1 MPARL
6 ALALAAV
13 LFSTGGAAIKAIT
26 MNAWQTAGLRSLI
39 AASVLFVLL
48 PGARKGW
55 RWQIAAPALA
65 YASCLTL
72 FVHANKMT
80 TSANAI
86 FLQATAPAWLLLI
99 GPLLLKEAVR
109 RRDLLYAAL
118 LAAGLGLFFAGVP
131 EGQQT
136 APNPMLGNALALLSG
151 LAWALTIAAIRW
163 QARGR
168 NDSGSL
174 AIVVLGNALTAA
186 LALPMAFPVGGSG
199 ADYAIVAYLGVF
211 QVGLAYIFLTRGMK
225 HVEAFESSAILL
237 LEPVLN
243 PVWTWIVH
251 GERTGVFALIG
262 AAVII
267 VSTLWHARRAR

>member
-1 MPARL
+1 MPARISL
-6 ALALAAV
+6 AFAAI

-26 MNAWQTAGLRSLI
+26 LNAWQTAGLRSLI

-48 PGARKGW
+48 QGARKGW
-55 RWQIAAPALA
+55 RWQIVAPALA
-65 YASCLTL
+65 YAACLTL

-109 RRDLLYAAL
+109 RRDLAYAAV
-118 LAAGLGLFFAGVP
+118 LALGMGLFFAGVP

-136 APNPMLGNALALLSG
+136 APNPMPGNLLALLSG
-151 LAWALTIAAIRW
+151 LAWALTIAGIRW
-163 QARGR
+163 QARGQE
-168 NDSGSL
+168 NSGSL

-186 LALPMAFPVGGSG
+186 LALPMALPMAATGPDLG
-199 ADYAIVAYLGVF
+199 IVLYLGVF
-211 QVGLAYIFLTRGMK
+211 QVGLAYIFLTGGMK

-243 PVWTWIVH
+243 PVWTWMVH
-251 GERTGVFALIG
+251 GERTGGFALAG

-267 VSTLWHARRAR
+267 TATLWHARQAR

>member
-6 ALALAAV
+6 ALALAAI
-13 LFSTGGAAIKAIT
+13 LFSTGGAAIKAI
-26 MNAWQTAGLRSLI
+26 MLNAWQTAGLRSLI

-55 RWQIAAPALA
+55 RWQIVAPALA

-72 FVHANKMT
+72 FVHANKLT

-86 FLQATAPAWLLLI
+86 FLQATAPAWLLMI
-99 GPLLLKEAVR
+99 GPVLLKEAVR
-109 RRDLLYAAL
+109 RRDLLYAAV
-118 LAAGLGLFFAGVP
+118 LAVGMGLFFAGVP

-136 APNPMLGNALALLSG
+136 APNPMAGNILALLSG
-151 LAWALTIAAIRW
+151 LAWALTIAGIRH
-163 QARGR
+163 QARGQET
-168 NDSGSL
+168 SGSL
-174 AIVVLGNALTAA
+174 AIVVLGNALTAG
-186 LALPMAFPVGGSG
+186 LALTMALPIAGSG
-199 ADYAIVAYLGVF
+199 ADYAIVVYLGVF

-225 HVEAFESSAILL
+225 QVEAFESSAILL

-251 GERTGVFALIG
+251 GERTGVFAPLG

-267 VSTLWHARRAR
+267 AATLWHARRGR

>member
-1 MPARL
+1 MPARF
-6 ALALAAV
+6 ALALAAI
-13 LFSTGGAAIKAIT
+13 LFSTGGAAIKAISL
-26 MNAWQTAGLRSLI
+26 NAWQTAGLRSLI
-39 AASVLFVLL
+39 AASVLFALL
-48 PGARKGW
+48 PAARRGW
-55 RWQIAAPALA
+55 RWQTVGPALA

-72 FVHANKMT
+72 FVHANKLT

-109 RRDLLYAAL
+109 RRDLIYAAL
-118 LAAGLGLFFAGVP
+118 LAAGMGLFFAGVP

-151 LAWALTIAAIRW
+151 LAWALTIAGIRW

-168 NDSGSL
+168 DDSGSL
-174 AIVVLGNALTAA
+174 AIVVLGNALTAG
-186 LALPMAFPVGGSG
+186 LALPMAFPVAGSG
-199 ADYAIVAYLGVF
+199 ADYAIVVYLGVF

-262 AAVII
+262 ASMII